1 VSTEGKKSTNLYRT
15 YFLSLI
21 LFVGVLLIYLW
32 GHVQTMNQGQRLAQ
46 LHAERK
52 ALLHEQDRFRANLA
66 GLKQSTRIRNIAAN
80 KLDMVFPADPP
91 RNLYLEAQTK

>member
-1 VSTEGKKSTNLYRT
+1 MKKEGTPPTSFYRT
-15 YFLSLI
+15 CFLSVI
-21 LFVGVLLIYLW
+21 LFVAVLLIYLW
-32 GHVQTMNQGQRLAQ
+32 GHVQTMNQGQTLAH
-46 LHAERK
+46 LRTERK
-52 ALLHEQDRFRANLA
+52 ALIHEQELLRAQIS